1 MTKAPLKVTVLS
13 KSLKRKTFD
22 SIKGIQFIFPKSI
35 EEAVQTTPDVVI
47 IDETDDY
54 DEIGSGT
61 KMLIVGNP
69 TKENIIHFFNYEG
82 FAGFIQTDISPNL
95 LAKAIKSVKNGEM
108 WLSRKIMSLIF
119 SDYVMNVKKMSQI
132 WLECLLN
139 LLRSPTAD
147 RKLSDI
153 FNMTNLPKLLSKREK
168 EILDLVASGN
178 SNKDIANALFIS
190 EKTVRTHLHNIFRK
204 LDISKRTEAVSLMMD
219 ACSTEG
225 LAEILLSFVPFVQI
239 GHKKKTG
246 KVPRI

>member
-1 MTKAPLKVTVLS
+1 MIKAPLKVAVLS

-22 SIKGIQFIFPKSI
+22 PIKGIQFIFPKSF
-35 EEAVQTTPDVVI
+35 EEAVESAPDVVI
-47 IDETDDY
+47 IDETEDY

-61 KMLIVGNP
+61 KILVVGNP
-69 TKENIIHFFNYEG
+69 TKDNVIHFFNYEG
-82 FAGFIQTDISPNL
+82 FSGFIQTDISPNL

-119 SDYVMNVKKMSQI
+119 NDYLKNVKKMSQI

-153 FNMTNLPKLLSKREK
+153 FNMTNLSKLLSKREK
-168 EILDLVASGN
+168 EVLDLLANGK
-178 SNKDIANALFIS
+178 SNKEIANALFIS
-190 EKTVRTHLHNIFRK
+190 EKTVRTHLHNIFKK
-204 LDISKRTEAVSLMMD
+204 LDITKRTEAVSLMMD

-225 LAEILLSFVPFVQI
+225 LAEILLSFVPFVHINQ
-239 GHKKKTG
+239 KKKTG
-246 KVPRI
+246 KI